1 MVISVPASDKS
12 NKSDTAR
19 SSHQLM
25 SRLTAAAP
33 HHNSSKAMARAHTPS
48 AEDRLLEDERGFLEL
63 QACIPHL
70 AESKTASRLDILL
83 EAINYID
90 ILHTTLIHKIHRGGG
105 GQVLSGEERRRVLA
119 QYLAN
124 MVQESNKEN

>member
-1 MVISVPASDKS
+1 MVISITSEDK
-12 NKSDTAR
+12 AR
-19 SSHQLM
+19 KVVDSAAT
-25 SRLTAAAP
+25 SRGL
-33 HHNSSKAMARAHTPS
+33 MARLGPPNCKSQQRS
-48 AEDRLLEDERGFLEL
+48 AGGGEERLEDERGFLEL

-90 ILHTTLIHKIHRGGG
+90 ILHTTLIHKIHRGDL
-105 GQVLSGEERRRVLA
+105 LSGEERRRVLA

>member
-1 MVISVPASDKS
+1 MVISITQEEK
-12 NKSDTAR
+12 AR
-19 SSHQLM
+19 K
-25 SRLTAAAP
+25 AAAADSVA
-33 HHNSSKAMARAHTPS
+33 SSRGLMARLGPPNYKTPQQRTAHGG
-48 AEDRLLEDERGFLEL
+48 AEERLEDERGFLEL

-90 ILHTTLIHKIHRGGG
+90 ILHTTLIHKIHRGDL
-105 GQVLSGEERRRVLA
+105 LSGEERRRVLA

>member
-1 MVISVPASDKS
+1 MVISFPEEKTQKPDGAS
-12 NKSDTAR
+12 AR
-19 SSHQLM
+19 GLM
-25 SRLTAAAP
+25 ARLGPAAA
-33 HHNSSKAMARAHTPS
+33 NGKSTAVAAVEER
-48 AEDRLLEDERGFLEL
+48 LEDERGFLEL

-90 ILHTTLIHKIHRGGG
+90 ILHTTLIHKIHRGD
-105 GQVLSGEERRRVLA
+105 QLLLSGEERRRVLA

-124 MVQESNKEN
+124 MVKESNKEN